1 MATELRRTVVRKLA
15 QCCDHRRKR
24 LVVAL
29 EPGDVI
35 TFREERSRKRFSAP
49 LCRVYRAVVLW
60 NVDAERAA
68 KKARCRRATDDCS

>member
-1 MATELRRTVVRKLA
+1 MPTELRRVVVRKLA
-15 QCCDHRRKR
+15 LCCDHRRKR

-49 LCRVYRAVVLW
+49 LCRVYRMVVMW

-68 KKARCRRATDDCS
+68 RKQQRRSTT

>member
-1 MATELRRTVVRKLA
+1 MPTELRRVVVRRLA

-29 EPGDVI
+29 GPGDVL

-49 LCRVYRAVVLW
+49 LCRVYRAVVQW
-60 NVDAERAA
+60 NVDAERAL
-68 KKARCRRATDDCS
+68 RRQRGRVP